1 LLWRGVAILLAANML
16 FVVIVLRFG
25 GYVARHFYHSP
36 ALVRYLPLF
45 AGLMLLGVISGFYGK
60 VLVGYKLVG
69 TRTVI
74 TSFIVSPFMM
84 LFAVAL
90 VRRHY
95 GLSGYLMAQAGASL
109 LASILLFLAVRKYT
123 PLEARRVRPWP
134 DSLARDVWS
143 FSAAGL
149 LSGLLEFLIVQLDRI
164 ALGFYLN
171 PRTVGIYAVAA
182 AMVTYE
188 TLILTS
194 VNQVFS
200 PIIADLHAKGDSAM
214 LGRLYKGL
222 TKWVLGMTLP
232 LAIAV
237 MTLARPLMRIFGP
250 EFEVGWPILVIGT
263 AGQLVNCGVG
273 SAGLLLWM
281 SGNQRRFLTVEAA
294 MAAAVAVLNGV
305 LVPTWGMI
313 GAAFAAALAN
323 AGTNAL
329 NLMAVRKALKLSPF
343 SPGFARLLTPTVASA
358 LAAVAL
364 KRTLTGVVP
373 DWMMIGGV
381 LLATYGVFA
390 GVAALGG
397 LDADDRLIGG
407 AIWSRVLR
415 SAKG

>member
-1 LLWRGVAILLAANML
+1 
-16 FVVIVLRFG
+16 
-25 GYVARHFYHSP
+25 
-36 ALVRYLPLF
+36 
-45 AGLMLLGVISGFYGK
+45 
-60 VLVGYKLVG
+60 VGYKLVG

-123 PLEARRVRPWP
+123 PLEARRVWPWP

-200 PIIADLHAKGDSAM
+200 PVIADLHAKGDSAM

-232 LAIAV
+232 LAIVV

-250 EFEVGWPILVIGT
+250 EFEAGWPILVIGT

-343 SPGFARLLTPTVASA
+343 SPGFARLLIPTVASA

-364 KRTLTGVVP
+364 KRTFTGVVP
-373 DWMMIGGV
+373 DWMMIGGI
-381 LLATYGVFA
+381 LLATYGVFV

-397 LDADDRLIGG
+397 LDTDDRLIGG